1 MGDTRIF
8 ITLTS
13 NLVEMMSEE
22 ELKAIIAHECGHIL
36 CRHVLY
42 HTVVRWLQSGVAYL
56 GLLGTI
62 AAPVE
67 YAMLYWSRKS
77 ELSADRA
84 ASIITSP
91 DVVASTM
98 ARLAGGPVL

>member
-84 ASIITSP
+84 ASFITSP
-91 DVVASTM
+91 DVLASTM